1 MNIAN
6 FNKNN
11 SSIFSNI
18 LSPYEEMIAFESLWA
33 KQGMTEKIMSELF
46 SSKKTPS
53 EVLREQYGLLESPEK
68 KKVEEFLAKKLGKF
82 GVCVNGSFNYPVKLQ
97 EAEHPIELFYYK
109 GDLTLLD
116 EPSLSVVGARE
127 STEDGTKRAAKIAK
141 MLVEKGLIVV
151 SGLAKGID
159 TAALRAAIEAGGKVI
174 GVIGTP
180 IDEYYP
186 AENKELQDEIAKNH
200 LLISQVP
207 FYRYHNEPF
216 KNRRFYFPKRNVTMS
231 AISLGTIIVEAS
243 DTSGTLTQAR
253 AAIAQKRKLFILNSC
268 FDKKDISWPAK
279 YEQKGAIR
287 VKDFTDVI
295 DSLSMGQ

>member
-1 MNIAN
+1 MQLSDSQ
-6 FNKNN
+6 KNDAD
-11 SSIFSNI
+11 IFSNV
-18 LSPYEEMIAFESLWA
+18 LSPYEEMIAFEALWA
-33 KQGMTEKIMSELF
+33 KDGMSEKRMSELF
-46 SSKKTPS
+46 LGNKTPS

-68 KKVEEFLAKKLGKF
+68 KKIEEFLSKKLGKF
-82 GVCVNGSFNYPVKLQ
+82 GVCVNGSFNYPLRLQ
-97 EAEHPIELFYYK
+97 EAEHPVELFYYK

-127 STEDGTKRAAKIAK
+127 ATEDGRKRASKMAK
-141 MLVEKGLIVV
+141 MLVENKYVVV

-159 TAALRAAIEAGGKVI
+159 TAALKSTIEAGGKVI

-186 AENKELQDEIAKNH
+186 PENKELQDEIAKNH

-216 KNRRFYFPKRNVTMS
+216 NNRRFYFPRRNVTMS
-231 AISLGTIIVEAS
+231 AISLGTIIIEAS

-253 AAIAQKRKLFILNSC
+253 AAVYQKRKLFILNSC
-268 FDKKDISWPAK
+268 FEKKDITWPSK
-279 YEQKGAIR
+279 YEKKGAIR
-287 VKDFTDVI
+287 VGDFSDITN
-295 DSLSMGQ
+295 SLQRE